1 MQKVNK
7 ELKFMEAF
15 RRN

>member
-1 MQKVNK
+1 VNK

>member
-1 MQKVNK
+1 MNK